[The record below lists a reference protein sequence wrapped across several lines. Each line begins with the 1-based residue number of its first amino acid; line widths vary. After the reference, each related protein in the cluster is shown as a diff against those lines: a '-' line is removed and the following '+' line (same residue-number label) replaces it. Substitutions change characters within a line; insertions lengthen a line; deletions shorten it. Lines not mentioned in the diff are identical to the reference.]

1 MKVQFADRGGKVP
14 PTLRAHV
21 RTRIGLALGRFAQR
35 IERVVVRFSE
45 SDGEKRC
52 LIEVGMRAEM
62 FRVEGQHGDVFAA
75 ADNAVARVSSSID
88 RALEREQNGDSRGPA
103 RISRLGPR
111 S

>member
-1 MKVQFADRGGKVP
+1 
-14 PTLRAHV
+14 
-21 RTRIGLALGRFAQR
+21 
-35 IERVVVRFSE
+35 
-45 SDGEKRC
+45 
-52 LIEVGMRAEM
+52 M